1 MLTAP
6 GRAGA
11 VSSPGL
17 LSGFIQGYLEGS
29 RCPPSV
35 LVRDDKVAAV
45 ETHIRLVALNHCRPC
60 HRTFRVV
67 HDHTLRDRL
76 GGPALFRRTED
87 EERLFLVPAQQG
99 ELVSRA
105 LSPADD
111 AELPDLDATATTVA
125 EHRRVSRVFRLSHID
140 LPNGF
145 LPLSRNQ

>member
-17 LSGFIQGYLEGS
+17 LSGFIQDYAEGS
-29 RCPPSV
+29 RCLPSV
-35 LVRDDKVAAV
+35 LVRDGNAATV
-45 ETHIRLVALNHCRPC
+45 ETHIRLVAYHCRPC

-111 AELPDLDATATTVA
+111 DAELPDLDATATTVA